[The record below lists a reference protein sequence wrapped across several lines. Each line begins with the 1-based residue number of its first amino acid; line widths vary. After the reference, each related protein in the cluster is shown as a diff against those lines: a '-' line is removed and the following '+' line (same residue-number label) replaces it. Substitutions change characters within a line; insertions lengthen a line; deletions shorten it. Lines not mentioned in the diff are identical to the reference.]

1 MLDGEGSLSVEDARI
16 SFGFLRLEAW
26 DDLAVHGA
34 PRREGLM
41 RRIVEVSGGAWQ
53 VKAGDIDPIFRS
65 MVGDRPRLLW
75 SKG

>member
-16 SFGFLRLEAW
+16 SSGFLRLEAW

-53 VKAGDIDPIFRS
+53 VKAGNIGS